1 MNNDEIYLSI
11 CKLTKKQRHKLG
23 VLNKYELVKQL
34 RLRGYKVTTRTFD
47 RKKDEF
53 PKIALSNSQLKRPR
67 AFYVLNEVIEHLDKH
82 VNIVAD
88 WLKER
93 GIPLPD
99 EVHPVNETRFKI
111 ELKDPSKPALGK
123 EKANG

>member
-23 VLNKYELVKQL
+23 VFNRYELVEQL
-34 RLRGYKVTTRTFD
+34 RLRGYKFCLRSLVRIND
-47 RKKDEF
+47 DI
-53 PKIALSNSQLKRPR
+53 PKIVLSNTQLKRPR
-67 AFYVLNEVIEHLDKH
+67 AFFVLSEVIEHLERH
-82 VNIVAD
+82 MNIVAD

-99 EVHPVNETRFKI
+99 EAHPVNKTRVKI
-111 ELKDPSKPALGK
+111 KLKDPSKPALGK